1 MRAFLISFLSLALL
15 SGIWYA
21 YETYSD
27 EKLNMYIATIEEKI
41 LPAIEAENWSEVETS
56 FKPLESAWNDYRK
69 KAVFFFDTISINEA
83 DYTLARVKYY
93 IKAKDVSNAG
103 GELACLGE
111 QLKLL
116 GKNES
121 FLLENVF

>member
-1 MRAFLISFLSLALL
+1 MRAFLISFLSLALI
-15 SGIWYA
+15 SGVWYA

-27 EKLNMYIATIEEKI
+27 DKLDAYRATIKDEI
-41 LPAIEAENWSEVETS
+41 LPAIEAERWSEAEAMFDSLAST
-56 FKPLESAWNDYRK
+56 WTDYRE
-69 KAVFFFDTISINEA
+69 KAVFFFDTISINET

-93 IKAKDVSNAG
+93 IKAKDVSNAA

-121 FLLENVF
+121 LLIENVF